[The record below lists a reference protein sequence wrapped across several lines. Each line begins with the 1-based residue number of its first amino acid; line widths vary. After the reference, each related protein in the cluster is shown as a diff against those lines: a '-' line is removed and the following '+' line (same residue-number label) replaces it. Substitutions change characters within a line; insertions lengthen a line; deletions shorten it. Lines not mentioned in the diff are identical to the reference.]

1 VRKPFPTAEKE
12 EIVQIQ
18 IEGNPKSIAIGR
30 ATQGHEHW
38 NALTTREGVCVE
50 VIHFFGDCLWEKNGA
65 QFPPGFKRDQV
76 ERIAEQPIE
85 VRENLPPTEGDEIA
99 SGGESESEGEE
110 KNDDLLYKCL
120 LMALRHTKDKELPM
134 GINEVY
140 QRMRKCRPPNS
151 SIDVK
156 KTSWKKLLPFLRSCE
171 ESGLCSMSK
180 DGEKLLR
187 IRRDDENLS
196 SFEPWELA
204 DEAEVDFSSRC
215 LLVETVWVVPERLR
229 TLWEKQVIT
238 AEECDEGIRLYANS
252 KDLWMANNRKRIG
265 PDSLLQHEGVVSVVG
280 EKMRENMQASHRV
293 SETFGGETKVK
304 IRPGHPPKVQVR
316 TATRR
321 GHNVTLVSGL
331 HNYAVDL
338 KLLCDQLKKRFAAS
352 TAVEDKDIMMQG
364 LWNNSVEKLLV
375 EEWNLPLDA
384 VNNQAKLKEKKIKQ
398 ATNIVKH

>member
-1 VRKPFPTAEKE
+1 MFKKPATVETKSEKQLSGKDVKTLKRELEEKHGDIYSSALTKQLWWRKNRISSFLYTDEGIAILFTTEGIEGYLPSLDTVWKFGTALPVVTIHPPVSQFICRGADLMFPGVRKPFPTVEKE

-76 ERIAEQPIE
+76 ERIAEQQPTE
-85 VRENLPPTEGDEIA
+85 VQDNLPTTEGEEIA
-99 SGGESESEGEE
+99 SGAESESEGEE

-180 DGEKLLR
+180 DGEKLQR
-187 IRRDDENLS
+187 IRRDHESLS

-265 PDSLLQHEGVVSVVG
+265 PDSLLECLWFS
-280 EKMRENMQASHRV
+280 
-293 SETFGGETKVK
+293 TC
-304 IRPGHPPKVQVR
+304 
-316 TATRR
+316 
-321 GHNVTLVSGL
+321 
-331 HNYAVDL
+331 AV
-338 KLLCDQLKKRFAAS
+338 
-352 TAVEDKDIMMQG
+352 I
-364 LWNNSVEKLLV
+364 
-375 EEWNLPLDA
+375 
-384 VNNQAKLKEKKIKQ
+384 
-398 ATNIVKH
+398 